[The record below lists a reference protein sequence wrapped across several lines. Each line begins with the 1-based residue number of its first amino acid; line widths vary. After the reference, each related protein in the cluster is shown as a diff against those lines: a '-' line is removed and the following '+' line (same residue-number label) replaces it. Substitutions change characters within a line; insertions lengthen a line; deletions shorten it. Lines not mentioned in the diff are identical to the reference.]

1 MFRDTL
7 RDALHDAW
15 FRLRALFDRNL
26 QKAQHEEELRFH
38 LEQQVAK
45 YVNSGMDPAEA
56 ARRARLQFGSLEQV
70 QEECWEA
77 RGLSLLESSLQD
89 ARYAVRTLRKSP
101 GFTTSAVLTLAL
113 GIGANT
119 AIFTVIN
126 SVLLNPL
133 PYPNPQELVTMKQND
148 SQLNL
153 EEIQRDNHSFSVGG
167 GINTMAMDFT
177 GGPEPVQI
185 RGGMVDAGFLQTLGV
200 APMMG
205 RLIAA
210 SEDVKGGPRN
220 VVLSYGFWKNFL
232 HGDPQVLGK
241 SITLSGNSYTVIG
254 VTPRD
259 FNLPRERADLFV
271 SLWVEYPSAAAEREV
286 HFMHSY
292 WRLKPGVTLSQ
303 AQADIA
309 EIDRRLSEQYPD
321 GEKDRRTLLR
331 PLREAIVGN
340 VRSGLLVL
348 FGAVGL
354 VLLIAC
360 ANFAMLL
367 IARAMSRQREL
378 MTRAALGAGPARL
391 IRQRLTESI
400 LLALAGGATGL
411 LFAWSGTKLLL
422 ALKPA
427 ALQRFSTIHMDSRV
441 FVFVFGVSLLTGVV
455 FGLAPAWSA
464 ARSNVAESLRD
475 SARATPAGGSR
486 HRLRSVLVASEFALA
501 LVLLVGAGLLIKAFW
516 RLRSV
521 DPGFNPANVTTF
533 YLSPPAT
540 RYPKIPFQMNF
551 RRELLAKISSLP
563 GAESAMVTDA
573 PLAGNYVGHRVVIDG
588 QPTPAVGTEPL
599 VQTLSVMGDYF
610 RVMQIAVRA
619 GRDFSAMD
627 REEQPLVA
635 IVNEAFVRQLLP
647 GQSPL
652 GTRIDWI
659 RRDEPHKWMT
669 IVGVVADVKHS
680 GLNQPVDPAV
690 YAPFAQNDEAWRTW
704 TTLTIRTRS
713 PLATLVENVKEQV
726 WSLDSQIPVSDIQ
739 TMDDLM
745 ALSLAQER
753 FNVMLL
759 GAFAGLA
766 LLLAAVGI
774 YGMMA
779 YRVTQRT
786 HEIGVYVALGAGR
799 SDVLRLIMRDGARLA
814 GIGIIAGL
822 IGALAITRVMTTLLF
837 EVKPTDPVVFGV
849 VAVLLGAVAL
859 LACYL
864 PARRAL
870 NVPPTVAL
878 RCE

>member
-1 MFRDTL
+1 MFRNTL
-7 RDALHDAW
+7 RDALHDTW
-15 FRLRALFDRNL
+15 FRLRALLGRNR
-26 QKAQHEEELRFH
+26 QKAQHDEELRFH
-38 LEQQVAK
+38 IDQQIAK
-45 YVNSGMDPAEA
+45 YVDSGMSPDEA
-56 ARRARLQFGSLEQV
+56 ARRVRIQFGSLDQV
-70 QEECWEA
+70 QEECWNA
-77 RGLSLLESSLQD
+77 RGVNLLESFLQD
-89 ARYAVRTLRKSP
+89 VRYAIRTLRKSP

-133 PYPNPQELVTMKQND
+133 PYSDPQELVTMKQND
-148 SQLNL
+148 SLLNL
-153 EEIQRDNHSFSVGG
+153 KDIQRDNHSFVAGG
-167 GINTMAMDFT
+167 GINTMPMDFT

-185 RGGMVDAGFLQTLGV
+185 RGGLVDAGFLQTMGV
-200 APMMG
+200 RPMLG
-205 RLIAA
+205 RLIDA

-220 VVLSYGFWKNFL
+220 VVVSYGFWKNFL

-241 SITLSGNSYTVIG
+241 NIMLSGNSYSVIG

-259 FNLPRERADLFV
+259 FILPRERADVFV
-271 SLWVEYPSAAAEREV
+271 SLWVAYPEAAAHRGV

-292 WRLKPGVTLSQ
+292 WRLKAGVTVPQ

-321 GEKDRRTLLR
+321 GEKDRRTVLL
-331 PLREAIVGN
+331 PLREAVVGN
-340 VRSGLLVL
+340 LRSGLLVL

-400 LLALAGGATGL
+400 LLALAGGAAGL
-411 LFAWSGTKLLL
+411 LFAWTGTRLLL
-422 ALKPA
+422 AIKPA
-427 ALQRFSTIHMDSRV
+427 ALQRFSTIHIDGRV
-441 FVFVFGVSLLTGVV
+441 FLFVFGVSLLTGVV

-464 ARSNVAESLRD
+464 SRANVAESLRD

-501 LVLLVGAGLLIKAFW
+501 LVLLVGAGLLIKAFG

-540 RYPKIPFQMNF
+540 RYPKIPLQMNF

-563 GAESAMVTDA
+563 GAESAMVSDV
-573 PLAGNYVGHRVVIDG
+573 PLAGNLVDHRVVIDG
-588 QPTPAVGTEPL
+588 QPTPAVGTEPE

-610 RVMQIAVRA
+610 GVMQIPICA

-627 REEQPLVA
+627 REDQPLVA
-635 IVNEAFVRQLLP
+635 IVNQAFVRQLLP
-647 GQSPL
+647 GQNPL

-680 GLNQPVDPAV
+680 GLNLPVDPAV
-690 YAPFAQNDEAWRTW
+690 YAPFAQNEEPWRTW
-704 TTLTIRTRS
+704 TTLVIRTRS
-713 PLATLVENVKEQV
+713 PIAGVIENVKKQV
-726 WSLDSQIPVSDIQ
+726 WSLDSQVPVSDIQ
-739 TMDDLM
+739 SMDDLM
-745 ALSLAQER
+745 ALSLAQQR
-753 FNVMLL
+753 FNMMLL

-799 SDVLRLIMRDGARLA
+799 THVLRLIMRDGARLA
-814 GIGIIAGL
+814 TCGIVAGL
-822 IGALAITRVMTTLLF
+822 IGAMVITRVMTTLLF
-837 EVKPTDPVVFGV
+837 EVKPTDPVVFSL
-849 VAVLLGAVAL
+849 VAVLLAAVAL
-859 LACYL
+859 VACYV

-870 NVPPTVAL
+870 SVPPTVAL